1 MINTQLKKGLLD
13 VCVLSAVSRGE
24 SYGYK
29 ILKDLSEYIEI
40 SESTLYPILRRLEAG
55 SSLTSYS
62 VEHEGRLRK
71 MYSITPVGKQQ
82 LREFLSDW
90 QEVEKIFCYIKEG
103 ASHE

>member
-55 SSLTSYS
+55 SCLTSYS

-71 MYSITPVGKQQ
+71 MYSITPVGRQQ
-82 LREFLSDW
+82 LRDFISDW
-90 QEVEKIFCYIKEG
+90 QEVESIYRYIEEG
-103 ASHE
+103 MRHE

>member
-29 ILKDLSEYIEI
+29 ILKQLSEYIEI
-40 SESTLYPILRRLEAG
+40 SESTLYPILRRLETG
-55 SSLTSYS
+55 RCLTSYS

-71 MYSITPVGKQQ
+71 MYSITATGKRQI
-82 LREFLSDW
+82 REFIADW
-90 QEVEKIFCYIKEG
+90 QEVENIYRYIEEG
-103 ASHE
+103 MRHE

>member
-103 ASHE
+103 VSYE

>member
-55 SSLTSYS
+55 SCLTSYS
-62 VEHEGRLRK
+62 VEHEGRLRR
-71 MYSITPVGKQQ
+71 MYSITPVGRQQ
-82 LREFLSDW
+82 LRDFISDW
-90 QEVEKIFCYIKEG
+90 QEVENIYRYIEEG
-103 ASHE
+103 MRHE